1 MVQDFSTRFNS
12 LYLHTTDNEDD
23 VLHALKDGNMSILC
37 DNYNDAELKIQNVEI
52 IDEINKTFSIKRKEN
67 WDMTGMRTP
76 KLMKEKKNVH
86 TFTNEDD
93 IKIQRIK
100 YIMDQEKEMA
110 DIQKANEEKL
120 DMMKEELHALE
131 MRAAL
136 AKAELA
142 ELQLQNEKE
151 RLKKTYA

>member
-1 MVQDFSTRFNS
+1 
-12 LYLHTTDNEDD
+12 
-23 VLHALKDGNMSILC
+23 
-37 DNYNDAELKIQNVEI
+37 
-52 IDEINKTFSIKRKEN
+52 
-67 WDMTGMRTP
+67 MTGMRTP
-76 KLMKEKKNVH
+76 KLMKEKKTVH

-110 DIQKANEEKL
+110 DIRKANEEKL
-120 DMMKEELHALE
+120 GMMKEELHALE